1 MKPFRFCISVVLC
14 ACAALFCHSCD
25 RAGFIPADT
34 DEIIVE
40 GWIEEGQFPIV
51 MLTRSLPVRLK
62 DQEVNLNRIS
72 DYVVLWAKVTVS
84 NGSDSVLLT
93 GKVDN
98 GYLPSFIYTTS
109 DTGFKGE
116 AGRTYTLRVE
126 TDGKTLTSSTTIPLY
141 PPAVD
146 SVVCT
151 SLPTDTSSAVTVYVS
166 NIPDRKEYYKV
177 FFRQGSDR
185 KQFSS
190 AYLGIVD
197 DALADSAIVIP
208 VFKSVKDDNKE
219 DQSRFFP
226 NDTLVSI
233 KVSAIGKESYDFW
246 FGYSNNS
253 SFGSLSNLLFGSSFR
268 DIPTNITGGRGYWFG
283 YNSFVRTFHVRP
295 GTFPG
300 NR

>member
-1 MKPFRFCISVVLC
+1 MRPFGFCISVVLC

-151 SLPTDTSSAVTVYVS
+151 SLP
-166 NIPDRKEYYKV
+166 V

-246 FGYSNNS
+246 FSYSNNS